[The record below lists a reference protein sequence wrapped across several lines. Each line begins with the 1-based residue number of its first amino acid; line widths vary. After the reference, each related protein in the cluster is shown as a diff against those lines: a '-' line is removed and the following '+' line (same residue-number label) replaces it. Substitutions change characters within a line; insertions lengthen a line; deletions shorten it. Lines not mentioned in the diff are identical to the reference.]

1 LAFFKE
7 QLAMKPLSPF
17 KQSFLGTLLA
27 LALVLALGAAGL
39 ALAQEYL
46 PNRDVNADGV
56 IDTLDIQQVASSW
69 NTSGSPRGTL
79 TVFTSSSTTNG
90 AAADGRAGMG
100 ALCRVN
106 DPDAHFCTLE
116 EINNAFGSTGV
127 VFVTPF
133 PMAWVDMI
141 RHRNI
146 ARPNGADTY
155 STGNYYWRGVES
167 SADPFYIQNCNGWT
181 NANGAS
187 YGTIIMLNA
196 ENYTQVTCNQ
206 PLPVAC
212 CK

>member
-1 LAFFKE
+1 
-7 QLAMKPLSPF
+7 
-17 KQSFLGTLLA
+17 
-27 LALVLALGAAGL
+27 
-39 ALAQEYL
+39 
-46 PNRDVNADGV
+46 
-56 IDTLDIQQVASSW
+56 
-69 NTSGSPRGTL
+69 
-79 TVFTSSSTTNG
+79 
-90 AAADGRAGMG
+90 
-100 ALCRVN
+100 
-106 DPDAHFCTLE
+106 
-116 EINNAFGSTGV
+116 
-127 VFVTPF
+127 
-133 PMAWVDMI
+133 MAWVDMI

-146 ARPNGADTY
+146 SRPNGADTY